1 MHPFLCRSTRVRCLA
16 RDGSFNRSS
25 SSFEGSYSPP
35 ETRNSLSRA
44 SSNEIDSKDS
54 ESSNGAFTLSNSS
67 CYKDPKTFRSDNHR
81 YGVSIE
87 RKMLLT
93 NEDILFFGLSYVG
106 FGEERQN
113 VRSTLNID
121 RFKAHFGPE
130 PRTVKDILHDLKEE
144 FGSNIV
150 CRDAMMAMNWLKLCT
165 SPILVCA
172 THAFLS
178 SFPYYFASR

>member
-1 MHPFLCRSTRVRCLA
+1 M
-16 RDGSFNRSS
+16 
-25 SSFEGSYSPP
+25 
-35 ETRNSLSRA
+35 SRA
-44 SSNEIDSKDS
+44 SSDEIDSKDS
-54 ESSNGAFTLSNSS
+54 ESSNGAFTLSDSS

-150 CRDAMMAMNWLKLCT
+150 CRDAMMAMNWLKLCM

>member
-1 MHPFLCRSTRVRCLA
+1 MRS
-16 RDGSFNRSS
+16 N
-25 SSFEGSYSPP
+25 
-35 ETRNSLSRA
+35 
-44 SSNEIDSKDS
+44 
-54 ESSNGAFTLSNSS
+54 
-67 CYKDPKTFRSDNHR
+67 
-81 YGVSIE
+81 
-87 RKMLLT
+87 
-93 NEDILFFGLSYVG
+93 
-106 FGEERQN
+106 
-113 VRSTLNID
+113 LNID